1 VTALLIGAH
10 ALDKLDDAEARIDVL
25 EKQVKWL
32 QDRVSSLEAE
42 VKALKPKPKSRQKLK
57 LKNSKS

>member
-1 VTALLIGAH
+1 MLIGAH
-10 ALDKLDDAEARIDVL
+10 ALDKLDDAEARIDVP

-42 VKALKPKPKSRQKLK
+42 VKALKPKPRKKLK